1 MKSWFPVYG
10 EDNSMDQNKSDYEI
24 YLSLLQN
31 ANIKHVTTKGDF
43 PESLYDN
50 LYIATYASYSDS
62 IITVHQFKKSGKL
75 CDIYI
80 ADACKTLEEFLNYK
94 SE

>member
-1 MKSWFPVYG
+1 MVSCVG
-10 EDNSMDQNKSDYEI
+10 GGITEQNKSDYEV

-31 ANIKHVTTKGDF
+31 AKIKHITTKGE
-43 PESLYDN
+43 ESLDDD
-50 LYIATYASYSDS
+50 LYIATYASFSDS
-62 IITVHQFKKSGKL
+62 TIIVHQFKESGKL

>member
-1 MKSWFPVYG
+1 M
-10 EDNSMDQNKSDYEI
+10 I
-24 YLSLLQN
+24 ICISL
-31 ANIKHVTTKGDF
+31 HMH
-43 PESLYDN
+43 
-50 LYIATYASYSDS
+50 YSDS
-62 IITVHQFKKSGKL
+62 IITVHQFKESGKL

>member
-1 MKSWFPVYG
+1 MVSCVEG
-10 EDNSMDQNKSDYEI
+10 DITVQNKSDYEV

-31 ANIKHVTTKGDF
+31 AKIKYVTTKGE
-43 PESLYDN
+43 ESLDDY
-50 LYIATYASYSDS
+50 LYIATYASFSDS
-62 IITVHQFKKSGKL
+62 IIIVHQFKESGTL

-80 ADACKTLEEFLNYK
+80 ADACKTLEEFLYYK